1 MYGRL
6 KAIKNTIPS
15 VHNFDMKWGGE
26 PIVVTSCSKVKGQW
40 VSEWVSSLS
49 TSATLATAMGTNGGQ
64 SWALERHAENVFA
77 SLDPAF
83 LNMQQFS
90 ASNGCLIRELNRAI
104 NWRRSE
110 KVVS

>member
-1 MYGRL
+1 MDGRL

-15 VHNFDMKWGGE
+15 VHNFDVKWGE

-83 LNMQQFS
+83 LQQFS

-104 NWRRSE
+104 KWRRS
-110 KVVS
+110 K